1 MQTEM
6 IAMLGVLGVAGLSGF
21 EIVRL
26 RRVYEQERAEG
37 ERREAQIKEE
47 LSQHEKTVSMLE
59 ECSTLAAREQRRAK
73 ELFGVVEQ
81 VLNERDQWREMWHT
95 QSRAHLEAQNMLEQA
110 LTDARV
116 AAISAIKSVNAYRK
130 KAGQEPLPFGVEPG
144 DKPVGSAAK
153 FKAMLDQAEAEAPK
167 GVDGVA
173 LRDEAMSAR

>member
-6 IAMLGVLGVAGLSGF
+6 IAMIGVLGVAGLSGF

-81 VLNERDQWREMWHT
+81 VFYHGEEVATRVRYD
-95 QSRAHLEAQNMLEQA
+95 SRLLLAHLGRLDRLCQDKRIREAALFFDHGLEELRAEREIA
-110 LTDARV
+110 L
-116 AAISAIKSVNAYRK
+116 
-130 KAGQEPLPFGVEPG
+130 
-144 DKPVGSAAK
+144 
-153 FKAMLDQAEAEAPK
+153 
-167 GVDGVA
+167 
-173 LRDEAMSAR
+173 